1 MFSDGE
7 GEMVS
12 ARYRVKGILFVDY
25 VRMLRARKGVDWSER
40 LPAED
45 LPYLTRRIHPGS
57 WYPMD
62 TFERMGNQ
70 ILDLIAGGDLI
81 AVREWGRLSVDQLRA
96 DQPKLVAKGDAME
109 SVSRFQVMR
118 SVYFDFDAIELLML
132 HDGAALIGITYHM
145 GMPAEQA
152 ACWQTLG
159 FFERLV
165 ELSGAVHVEA
175 TFVARSWTGD
185 PRTVLALDWK
195 MPRS

>member
-1 MFSDGE
+1 
-7 GEMVS
+7 MVS

-25 VRMLRARKGVDWSER
+25 VRMLRAHKGVDWGAR

-45 LPYLTRRIHPGS
+45 LPFLSRRIHPGS

-70 ILDLIAGGDLI
+70 ILELIARGDLI

-96 DQPKLVAKGDAME
+96 DQPKLVARGDAME

-145 GMPAEQA
+145 GMPAEEA

-165 ELSGAVHVEA
+165 ELAGAVGVEA
-175 TFVARSWTGD
+175 TFVGRSWAGD

>member
-25 VRMLRARKGVDWSER
+25 VRMLRAHKGVDWSAR

-45 LPYLTRRIHPGS
+45 LPFLSRRIHPGS

-70 ILDLIAGGDLI
+70 ILELIARGDLI

-96 DQPKLVAKGDAME
+96 DQPKLVARGDAME

-132 HDGAALIGITYHM
+132 HDGAALVGITYHM
-145 GMPAEQA
+145 GMPAEEA

-165 ELSGAVHVEA
+165 ELAGAVGVEA
-175 TFVARSWTGD
+175 TFVARSWAGD

>member
-1 MFSDGE
+1 MST
-7 GEMVS
+7 
-12 ARYRVKGILFVDY
+12 RYRVKGILFVDY
-25 VRMLRARKGVDWSER
+25 VRMIRARKGVDWSER

-45 LPYLTRRIHPGS
+45 VPYLTRRIHPGS

-62 TFERMGNQ
+62 TFERMGNL
-70 ILDLIAGGDLI
+70 ILELIAGGDLI

-132 HDGAALIGITYHM
+132 HEGAALIGITYHM

-159 FFERLV
+159 FFERLL
-165 ELSGAVHVEA
+165 ELSGAVAVEA
-175 TFVARSWTGD
+175 TFVQRSWAGD
-185 PRTVLALDWK
+185 ARTVLALDWK